1 MGLRYCIVTFC
12 LVCMW
17 FLSPLETAHAGAAL
31 DRIKS
36 TGVIR
41 MPDQGEFPP
50 FSFTDSSGVYTGFDI
65 EVSQEIA
72 KRMGVTFKLVKNA
85 DGSLITWEDQTDGL
99 KWNDRF
105 DVVVADMTPTA
116 KRAEHIAFP
125 AIYFYALAALCVHS
139 DNTTIKAPVDAS
151 GKRIGVQK
159 AANYEMYLRRQPFGI
174 QGMEPVEYK
183 IDNPIVVTFDD
194 TEAPFTALA
203 KGDGVELDAVISY
216 LPVIMDWIKQG
227 KPFKVIGGPLYYVP
241 QSVAILPGDPELA
254 AQLTKTVD
262 DMHKDGTL
270 SAISIKW
277 LGLDMTKL

>member
-1 MGLRYCIVTFC
+1 MRLRYWTMAFSLIS
-12 LVCMW
+12 VC
-17 FLSPLETAHAGAAL
+17 FLHTTQNAQAGAVL

-36 TGVIR
+36 SGVIR

-72 KRMGVTFKLVKNA
+72 KRMGVTFKLVKDA
-85 DGSLITWEDQTDGL
+85 DGKLITWEDQTDGL

-125 AIYFYALAALCVHS
+125 AIYFYALAAVCVHK
-139 DNTTIKAPVDAS
+139 DNTTINTPADAS

-194 TEAPFTALA
+194 GEAPFAALA

-216 LPVIMDWIKQG
+216 LPVIMDYVKQG

-254 AQLTKTVD
+254 AQLSKIID

-270 SAISIKW
+270 SAISMKW